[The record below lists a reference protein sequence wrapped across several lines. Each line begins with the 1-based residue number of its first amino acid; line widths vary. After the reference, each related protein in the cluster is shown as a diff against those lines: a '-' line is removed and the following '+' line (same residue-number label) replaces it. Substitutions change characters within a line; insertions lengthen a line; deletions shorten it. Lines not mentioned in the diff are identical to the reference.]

1 MGMFAAIRRGVKKA
15 GEKIKEG
22 IKAAGR
28 MVARTAAKISG
39 KATMDEASKMYE
51 KLKKESDS
59 FKQKLE
65 SSYQD
70 LSDRIQ
76 SAVND
81 INDWKQRNL
90 KENLHRFAKAMVRIK
105 PLLVND
111 DIALIEELD
120 ISLKKVESVQ
130 SFDALKTIDF
140 DKPSF
145 SRTMKNIFTLGIY
158 GRKRAKETLYHVKDE
173 AKVFEETQEKVK
185 AELHRA
191 EDLALAFEAIRD
203 VLNQIESVYGLVLNE
218 IEAKSFRYATVALL
232 NKTTGLKRSK
242 LLTKQEQMQIRAT
255 MEATKL
261 IRELIDKEFV
271 APKQQDVSQMKTF
284 EKQMDKV
291 AKAA

>member
-1 MGMFAAIRRGVKKA
+1 MGMFAAIRRGFKKA

-22 IKAAGR
+22 IKATCR

-59 FKQKLE
+59 FKQKSE

>member
-1 MGMFAAIRRGVKKA
+1 MGMFAAFRRGFKKA
-15 GEKIKEG
+15 GEKVKEG

-39 KATMDEASKMYE
+39 KATMDEASQMYE

-59 FKQKLE
+59 FKQKSE

>member
-22 IKAAGR
+22 IKAADR

-59 FKQKLE
+59 FKQKSE

>member
-1 MGMFAAIRRGVKKA
+1 MGMFAAVRRGFKKA
-15 GEKIKEG
+15 GEKVKEG

-28 MVARTAAKISG
+28 MIARTAAKISG
-39 KATMDEASKMYE
+39 KATMDEASQMYE

-59 FKQKLE
+59 FKQKSE
-65 SSYQD
+65 ASYQD

-191 EDLALAFEAIRD
+191 ENLALAFEAIRD

-218 IEAKSFRYATVALL
+218 IEAKSFRYATVSLL

>member
-1 MGMFAAIRRGVKKA
+1 MGMFAAVRRGFKKA
-15 GEKIKEG
+15 GEKVKEG

-28 MVARTAAKISG
+28 MIARTAAKIRG
-39 KATMDEASKMYE
+39 KATMDEASQMYE

-59 FKQKLE
+59 FKQKSE
-65 SSYQD
+65 ASYQD

>member
-59 FKQKLE
+59 FKQKSE

-271 APKQQDVSQMKTF
+271 APKQQGVSQMKTF

>member
-59 FKQKLE
+59 FKQKSE

-173 AKVFEETQEKVK
+173 AKVFEETQEEVK

-271 APKQQDVSQMKTF
+271 APKHQDVSQMKTF

>member
-1 MGMFAAIRRGVKKA
+1 MGMFAAVRRGFKKA
-15 GEKIKEG
+15 GEKVKEG

-28 MVARTAAKISG
+28 MIARTAAKICG
-39 KATMDEASKMYE
+39 KATMDEASQMYE

-59 FKQKLE
+59 FKQKSE
-65 SSYQD
+65 ASYQD

-191 EDLALAFEAIRD
+191 ENLALAFEAIRD

>member
-59 FKQKLE
+59 FKQKSE

-158 GRKRAKETLYHVKDE
+158 GRKRAKETLHHVKDE

-185 AELHRA
+185 AELQRA
-191 EDLALAFEAIRD
+191 KDLAVAFEAILET
-203 VLNQIESVYGLVLNE
+203 LNQIESVYGLVLNE

>member
-1 MGMFAAIRRGVKKA
+1 
-15 GEKIKEG
+15 
-22 IKAAGR
+22 
-28 MVARTAAKISG
+28 
-39 KATMDEASKMYE
+39 MDEASKMYE

-59 FKQKLE
+59 FKQKSE

-145 SRTMKNIFTLGIY
+145 SRTMKNILRWEFTVESEL
-158 GRKRAKETLYHVKDE
+158 RKRFIT
-173 AKVFEETQEKVK
+173 
-185 AELHRA
+185 
-191 EDLALAFEAIRD
+191 
-203 VLNQIESVYGLVLNE
+203 S
-218 IEAKSFRYATVALL
+218 
-232 NKTTGLKRSK
+232 KTKPRCLRKHKKR
-242 LLTKQEQMQIRAT
+242 
-255 MEATKL
+255 
-261 IRELIDKEFV
+261 
-271 APKQQDVSQMKTF
+271 
-284 EKQMDKV
+284 
-291 AKAA
+291 

>member
-59 FKQKLE
+59 FKQKSE

-90 KENLHRFAKAMVRIK
+90 NENLHRFAKAMVRIK

>member
-1 MGMFAAIRRGVKKA
+1 MGMFAAVRRGFKKA
-15 GEKIKEG
+15 GEKVKEG

-28 MVARTAAKISG
+28 MIARTAAKISG
-39 KATMDEASKMYE
+39 KATMDEASQMYE

-59 FKQKLE
+59 FKQKSE
-65 SSYQD
+65 ASYQD

-90 KENLHRFAKAMVRIK
+90 KENLHRFAEAMVRIK

-173 AKVFEETQEKVK
+173 AKAFEETQEKVK

-191 EDLALAFEAIRD
+191 EDLALAFEAILET
-203 VLNQIESVYGLVLNE
+203 LNQIESVYGLVLNE

-261 IRELIDKEFV
+261 IRELIDKEFA

>member
-59 FKQKLE
+59 FKQKSE

-90 KENLHRFAKAMVRIK
+90 KENFHRFAKAMVRIK

>member
-111 DIALIEELD
+111 DIALIEDLD

>member
-59 FKQKLE
+59 FKQKSE

-173 AKVFEETQEKVK
+173 ANVFEETQEKVK

>member
-59 FKQKLE
+59 FKQKSE

-90 KENLHRFAKAMVRIK
+90 KENLHRFAKAMVRLK

>member
-1 MGMFAAIRRGVKKA
+1 MGMFAAVRRGFKKA
-15 GEKIKEG
+15 GEKVKEG

-28 MVARTAAKISG
+28 MIARTAAKISG
-39 KATMDEASKMYE
+39 KATMDEASQMYE

-59 FKQKLE
+59 FKQKSE
-65 SSYQD
+65 ASYQD

-218 IEAKSFRYATVALL
+218 IEAKSFRYATVSLL

-261 IRELIDKEFV
+261 IRELIDKEFA

>member
-39 KATMDEASKMYE
+39 KATMDEASNMYE

-59 FKQKLE
+59 FKQKSE

>member
-59 FKQKLE
+59 FKQKSE

-271 APKQQDVSQMKTF
+271 EPKQQDVSQMKTF

>member
-28 MVARTAAKISG
+28 MFARTAAKISG

-59 FKQKLE
+59 FKQKSE

>member
-59 FKQKLE
+59 FKQKSE

-191 EDLALAFEAIRD
+191 EDLALAFEAIRN

>member
-39 KATMDEASKMYE
+39 KATMDEASQMYE

-59 FKQKLE
+59 FKQKSE
-65 SSYQD
+65 TSYQD

-291 AKAA
+291 AKAE

>member
-59 FKQKLE
+59 FKQKSE

-185 AELHRA
+185 AELRRA

-218 IEAKSFRYATVALL
+218 IEAKSFRYATVSLL

-261 IRELIDKEFV
+261 IRELIDKEF
-271 APKQQDVSQMKTF
+271 AEPKQQDVSQMKTF

>member
-1 MGMFAAIRRGVKKA
+1 MGMFAAVRRGFKKA
-15 GEKIKEG
+15 GEKVKEG

-28 MVARTAAKISG
+28 MIARTAAKISG

-59 FKQKLE
+59 FKQKSE
-65 SSYQD
+65 ASYQD

-191 EDLALAFEAIRD
+191 ENLALAFEAIRD

>member
-59 FKQKLE
+59 FKQKSE

-185 AELHRA
+185 AELQRA
-191 EDLALAFEAIRD
+191 KDLALAFEAILET
-203 VLNQIESVYGLVLNE
+203 LNQIESVYGLVLNE

>member
-1 MGMFAAIRRGVKKA
+1 MGMFAAVRRGFKKA
-15 GEKIKEG
+15 GEKVKEG

-28 MVARTAAKISG
+28 MIARTAAKISG
-39 KATMDEASKMYE
+39 KATMDEASQMYE

-59 FKQKLE
+59 FKQKSE
-65 SSYQD
+65 ASYQD

-191 EDLALAFEAIRD
+191 ENLSLAFEAIRD

>member
-1 MGMFAAIRRGVKKA
+1 MGMFAAVRRGFKKA
-15 GEKIKEG
+15 GEKVKEG

-28 MVARTAAKISG
+28 MIARTAAKISG
-39 KATMDEASKMYE
+39 KATMDEASQMYE

-59 FKQKLE
+59 FKQKSE
-65 SSYQD
+65 ASYQD

-191 EDLALAFEAIRD
+191 ENLALAFEAIRD

>member
-1 MGMFAAIRRGVKKA
+1 MGMFAAFRRGFKKA
-15 GEKIKEG
+15 GEKVKEG

-28 MVARTAAKISG
+28 MIARTAAKISG

-59 FKQKLE
+59 FKQKSE

-218 IEAKSFRYATVALL
+218 IEAKSFRYATVSLL

>member
-51 KLKKESDS
+51 K
-59 FKQKLE
+59 
-65 SSYQD
+65 
-70 LSDRIQ
+70 
-76 SAVND
+76 
-81 INDWKQRNL
+81 
-90 KENLHRFAKAMVRIK
+90 
-105 PLLVND
+105 
-111 DIALIEELD
+111 
-120 ISLKKVESVQ
+120 LKKVESVQ

>member
-1 MGMFAAIRRGVKKA
+1 MGMFVAIRRGVKKA

-39 KATMDEASKMYE
+39 KATMDEASKIYE

-59 FKQKLE
+59 FKQKSE

-271 APKQQDVSQMKTF
+271 APKQQGVSQMKTF

>member
-22 IKAAGR
+22 IKDAGR

-59 FKQKLE
+59 FKQKSE

>member
-1 MGMFAAIRRGVKKA
+1 MGMFAAFRRGFKKA
-15 GEKIKEG
+15 GEKVKEG

-28 MVARTAAKISG
+28 MIARTAAKISG
-39 KATMDEASKMYE
+39 KATMDEASQMYE

-59 FKQKLE
+59 FKQKSE
-65 SSYQD
+65 TSYQD

-218 IEAKSFRYATVALL
+218 IEAKSFRYATVSLL

-261 IRELIDKEFV
+261 IRELIDKEFA

>member
-59 FKQKLE
+59 FKQKSE

-81 INDWKQRNL
+81 IKDWKQRNL

-120 ISLKKVESVQ
+120 LSLKKVESVQ

-185 AELHRA
+185 AELRRA

-218 IEAKSFRYATVALL
+218 IEAKSFRYATVSLL

-261 IRELIDKEFV
+261 IRELIDKEF
-271 APKQQDVSQMKTF
+271 AEPKQQDVSQMKTF

-291 AKAA
+291 ARAA

>member
-1 MGMFAAIRRGVKKA
+1 MGMFAAVRRGFKKA
-15 GEKIKEG
+15 GEKVKEG

-28 MVARTAAKISG
+28 MIARTAAKISG

-59 FKQKLE
+59 FKQKSE

>member
-1 MGMFAAIRRGVKKA
+1 MGMFAAIRRGFKKA

-22 IKAAGR
+22 IKATGR

-59 FKQKLE
+59 FKQKSE

-185 AELHRA
+185 AELQRA
-191 EDLALAFEAIRD
+191 KDLAVAFEAILET
-203 VLNQIESVYGLVLNE
+203 LNQIELVYGLVLNE

>member
-1 MGMFAAIRRGVKKA
+1 MGMFAAIRRGVKNA

-59 FKQKLE
+59 FKQKSE

>member
-59 FKQKLE
+59 FKQKSE
-65 SSYQD
+65 ASYQD

-120 ISLKKVESVQ
+120 VSLKKVESVQ

-185 AELHRA
+185 AELRRA

-218 IEAKSFRYATVALL
+218 IEAKSFRYATVSLL

-261 IRELIDKEFV
+261 IRELIDKEF
-271 APKQQDVSQMKTF
+271 AEPKQQDVSQMKTF

>member
-59 FKQKLE
+59 FKQKSE

-158 GRKRAKETLYHVKDE
+158 GLKRAKETLYHVKDE

-203 VLNQIESVYGLVLNE
+203 VLNQIESVYGLVLKE

>member
-59 FKQKLE
+59 FKQKSE

-173 AKVFEETQEKVK
+173 AKVSEETQEKVK